1 MNRKILIVAGD
12 PRSINSEIILKSWNK
27 LNNQIKKNVYLI
39 ANYNLISQQLK
50 KLRFKT
56 NIIKITQT
64 NNSIYSKKLKIID
77 VPLRFKNPFKV
88 PYNHSSKYVKKS
100 LSLAHKLTI
109 DGKAKS
115 IINCPIDKKLLSKT
129 EKIGV
134 TEFLASKCNIYDDSE
149 IMMIYNPKLSVVPLT
164 THLNLKDVSKKINQK
179 LIIKKNLIL
188 NKNYKKIFK
197 KKPRIGILGLNP
209 HNAELRKNSE
219 EVLQIIPAIKKLK
232 KKGLNIEG
240 PLVSDTVFIK
250 NFKKYDVIV
259 GMYHDQV
266 LGPFKTLFH
275 FDAINIT
282 LGLNYVRVSP
292 DHGTAVDLIG
302 KNKASNLSLMKCIKF
317 INKLKL

>member
-197 KKPRIGILGLNP
+197 KKPRIGILGFNP

-232 KKGLNIEG
+232 KKR
-240 PLVSDTVFIK
+240 IK
-250 NFKKYDVIV
+250 Y
-259 GMYHDQV
+259 
-266 LGPFKTLFH
+266 
-275 FDAINIT
+275 
-282 LGLNYVRVSP
+282 
-292 DHGTAVDLIG
+292 
-302 KNKASNLSLMKCIKF
+302 
-317 INKLKL
+317 